1 MVGESAIKLPTSVGS
16 EKKQENSRNI
26 YFHFI
31 DYSKAFD
38 CADHNKLWKIHK
50 EMGYQTTLPV
60 SWETC
65 MQVKKQHLELVI
77 EQQTVSKLEKEH
89 VKAIYCYPVYLTYM
103 QSTSCKMSGWKNHK
117 LEQDWLERYQ
127 QPQIFRWY
135 HLNGRQWRGTKDL
148 LGEG

>member
-135 HLNGRQWRGTKDL
+135 HLNGRKWRGTKDL

>member
-65 MQVKKQHLELVI
+65 IQVKKQQLELDI
-77 EQQTVSKLEKEH
+77 EKRTVSKLVKEH
-89 VKAIYCYPVYLTYM
+89 VKAIYCHPVYLTYM
-103 QSTSCKMSGWKNHK
+103 QSISCKMSEKNVHQK
-117 LEQDWLERYQ
+117 ENVPLY
-127 QPQIFRWY
+127 PAVA
-135 HLNGRQWRGTKDL
+135 
-148 LGEG
+148 

>member
-103 QSTSCKMSGWKNHK
+103 QSTSCKMSGWKNYK

-135 HLNGRQWRGTKDL
+135 HLNGRKWRGTKDL